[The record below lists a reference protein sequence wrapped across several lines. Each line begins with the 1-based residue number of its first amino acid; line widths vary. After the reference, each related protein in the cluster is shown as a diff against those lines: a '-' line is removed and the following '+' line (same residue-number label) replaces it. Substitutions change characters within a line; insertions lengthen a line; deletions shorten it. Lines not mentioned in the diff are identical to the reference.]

1 MVLMWERINALRVLI
16 GTPERRRP
24 LRRPMRRWE
33 CNNKTIN
40 K

>member
-1 MVLMWERINALRVLI
+1 MARMWERINAHRGLI

-33 CNNKTIN
+33 YNIKMGD